1 MERVRRVTELQH
13 PSSGRRPLAL
23 RVSPHDVVVDECA
36 WRRGSYDTPHGLGEL
51 FVLFEKLE
59 GFLDGRVVVPRLPCA
74 AVVLTIV
81 VSTIF
86 EENTLVLANLM
97 S

>member
-1 MERVRRVTELQH
+1 MERVRRVAELQH
-13 PSSGRRPLAL
+13 PSGRRRPRTL
-23 RVSPHDVVVDECA
+23 RISPHDAVVDEGPL
-36 WRRGSYDTPHGLGEL
+36 RRGSYDTPHSFGKLL
-51 FVLFEKLE
+51 VILEKLE
-59 GFLDGRVVVPRLPCA
+59 DFLDGRVVVPRLPRA

>member
-1 MERVRRVTELQH
+1 
-13 PSSGRRPLAL
+13 
-23 RVSPHDVVVDECA
+23 
-36 WRRGSYDTPHGLGEL
+36 
-51 FVLFEKLE
+51 VLFEKLE